1 MSHSHKVEALFS
13 TRLNCAQSVLAT
25 FGPALGVEEET
36 CFRIAEAFGGG
47 IANSGQMC
55 GAVIGSLMVIGLKY
69 GRRESDDLA
78 KRDKTDQLAKLFIKK
93 FTTLHTTTTCMEL
106 INYDIST
113 PAKLEKAK
121 ADKVFQNCGNFV
133 KDSVSILND
142 ML

>member
-1 MSHSHKVEALFS
+1 MNHSQKAKANFS
-13 TRLNCAQSVLAT
+13 TRLNCAQSILAT
-25 FGPALGVEEET
+25 FGPDLGVEEET

-69 GRRESDDLA
+69 GRTESDDLE
-78 KRDKTDQLAKLFIKK
+78 KRDKTDQLAKLFTDK
-93 FTTLHTTTTCMEL
+93 FTSLHATTNCKEL

-121 ADKVFQNCGNFV
+121 AAKVFQNCNNFV
-133 KDSVSILND
+133 KDSVGILND
-142 ML
+142 LL